1 VVAVD
6 DLAAADPLP
15 RILAWLSGHP
25 VLTAELGGTGRTGAL
40 NEAPYPRLRVNHQG
54 GDDRDLRWLIAPEY
68 QIEALDDL
76 DGTTGRA
83 RLHRLL
89 YLALGALA
97 ELPDQVPAAGDPVI
111 TQVTSIRGGGWLP
124 LPTGQGRYLAVV
136 RVYSHRNPSG

>member
-1 VVAVD
+1 VAVD

-15 RILAWLSGHP
+15 RILAWLAAHP
-25 VLTAELGGTGRTGAL
+25 VLAGELGGPGRAGAL
-40 NEAPYPRLRVNHQG
+40 NEPPYPRLRVNHQG

-83 RLHRLL
+83 RLHRLT

-97 ELPDQVPAAGDPVI
+97 ELPDQPVPPGGPVI
-111 TQVTSIRGGGWLP
+111 TSVTSIRGAGWLP

-136 RVYSHRNPSG
+136 RVHSHRARP